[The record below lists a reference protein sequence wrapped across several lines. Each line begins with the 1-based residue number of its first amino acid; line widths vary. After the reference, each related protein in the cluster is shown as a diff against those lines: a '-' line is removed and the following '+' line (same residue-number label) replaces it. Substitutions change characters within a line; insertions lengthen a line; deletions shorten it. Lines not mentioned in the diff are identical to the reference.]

1 MFANEKKSFLPFW
14 VPLLILI
21 LGSCGPLVGGKA
33 FTYREPVTDPDIII
47 DIYVPERVWQG
58 TTLFSDNHNLQKP
71 RIVEVNMRG
80 EIVWQYL
87 IPENLKGHTNPG
99 FDVELLPNNNILFV
113 LPRNGVYEID
123 RKGNVIWS
131 YLDDKVSHDADR
143 LPNGNTLVVWGGVDQ
158 ISDAQVKEIN
168 PKGKIV
174 WTWSA
179 KDYFYKSP
187 YKEIHDEG
195 WTHTNAAT
203 RLPNGNTLISPR
215 NFNFVVEVDSKG
227 SVVRTLGQGL
237 LFKQHDPSIL
247 PNGNLLAGSHRP
259 PSAFVLSIESYAA
272 VEIDLR
278 TAKIV
283 WKFEWPEWP
292 WLGARSVKRL
302 KNGNT
307 LVQGGVRIV
316 EVTPAGEIVW
326 QLRLREEIEKEVLS
340 TKRSYQ
346 FRSFYKAERIAPH

>member
-1 MFANEKKSFLPFW
+1 MFWNKKNTFSLSC
-14 VPLLILI
+14 ILFTVAI
-21 LGSCGPLVGGKA
+21 LSGCSPLVGGKA
-33 FTYREPVTDPDIII
+33 FTYKEPVTDPDILV
-47 DIYVPERVWQG
+47 DIYVPEKVWQG
-58 TTLFSDNHNLQKP
+58 TTLFSDNHNLQRP

-87 IPENLKGHTNPG
+87 VPENLKRYTNPG
-99 FDVELLPNNNILFV
+99 FDAELLPNNNILFV
-113 LPRNGVYEID
+113 LPRNGVYEIE
-123 RKGNVIWS
+123 RNGNVIWS
-131 YLDDKVSHDADR
+131 YMDDKVSHDADR
-143 LPNGNTLVVWGGVDQ
+143 LPNGNTLVVWGGGDQ
-158 ISDAQVKEIN
+158 ISDTQVKEIN
-168 PKGKIV
+168 PKGEIV
-174 WTWSA
+174 WAWYA
-179 KDYFYKSP
+179 KDHFYKSP
-187 YKEIHDEG
+187 YKEIRDGG

-215 NFNFVVEVDSKG
+215 NFNFVVEVDSQG

-237 LFKQHDPSIL
+237 LYKQHDPSIL

-259 PSAFVLSIESYAA
+259 PPAFASSIESYAA

-278 TAKIV
+278 TGEIL
-283 WKFEWPEWP
+283 WKFEWPKRP
-292 WLGARSVKRL
+292 RLGARDVNRL
-302 KNGNT
+302 PNGNT